1 MEAEEMIVELVLGAF
16 LIFMSYQIG
25 RKGNLA
31 LLHWYHYT
39 NLKPEDRGIFAKRIG
54 GGTFLTGAG
63 VFVMPV
69 LNLISGSELGYY
81 AGAAM
86 IGLGVCCLL
95 FFIIKYNGSLTGL
108 RRR

>member
-1 MEAEEMIVELVLGAF
+1 MESCNIIIERRV
-16 LIFMSYQIG
+16 
-25 RKGNLA
+25 
-31 LLHWYHYT
+31 
-39 NLKPEDRGIFAKRIG
+39 IFAKRIG

-86 IGLGVCCLL
+86 IALGVCCLL